1 MNEFLSRMQAL
12 LGDEYPAF
20 LRYYEGEN
28 FRGLRLNTL
37 KCTPDKLKNALPFEL
52 EPTPFCPQG
61 YYIPADVQSLGN
73 HPLHHCGA
81 FYMQE
86 PSATSAVEMLG
97 VEEGDFVLDLCAAPG
112 GKSTQIGAKL
122 DPGRRALQRRRHVPQ
137 EQRRAGVERRACQ
150 KLRRA
155 PEAHS

>member
-1 MNEFLSRMQAL
+1 MENIPMNEFLSRMQAL

-52 EPTPFCPQG
+52 KPTPFCPEG

-81 FYMQE
+81 F
-86 PSATSAVEMLG
+86 
-97 VEEGDFVLDLCAAPG
+97 
-112 GKSTQIGAKL
+112 
-122 DPGRRALQRRRHVPQ
+122 
-137 EQRRAGVERRACQ
+137 
-150 KLRRA
+150 
-155 PEAHS
+155 

>member
-37 KCTPDKLKNALPFEL
+37 KCTPDKLKNALPFEP

-61 YYIPADVQSLGN
+61 YYIPHAKKFLSGQYL
-73 HPLHHCGA
+73 PLFRKLEGGVFRMHHDGS
-81 FYMQE
+81 E
-86 PSATSAVEMLG
+86 SKWP
-97 VEEGDFVLDLCAAPG
+97 D
-112 GKSTQIGAKL
+112 I
-122 DPGRRALQRRRHVPQ
+122 ALR
-137 EQRRAGVERRACQ
+137 C
-150 KLRRA
+150 
-155 PEAHS
+155 